1 MVVFL
6 IVFAVV
12 HRVLMTT
19 AINSRVIISVILS
32 NYLQNLLISF
42 PKSSHPLPPSLSI
55 SLSRLDG
62 AIIARLIFW
71 KRTMIWLYLLVN
83 SKWSPTKYVPIWFS
97 RFIFPFPS
105 HILFFSPTG
114 PFSAPFCAY
123 FMFQPSFEFN
133 WHILTVHLPCDRH
146 SSGSQDA
153 QIIKT
158 SPRLPGLH
166 DWCSKADVSHIF
178 HDMFPPLGLF
188 LLTLKITP
196 ILWGPPQSCPLYI
209 QHKLPSFI

>member
-62 AIIARLIFW
+62 AIIARLIF
-71 KRTMIWLYLLVN
+71 
-83 SKWSPTKYVPIWFS
+83 
-97 RFIFPFPS
+97 
-105 HILFFSPTG
+105 
-114 PFSAPFCAY
+114 
-123 FMFQPSFEFN
+123 
-133 WHILTVHLPCDRH
+133 
-146 SSGSQDA
+146 
-153 QIIKT
+153 
-158 SPRLPGLH
+158 
-166 DWCSKADVSHIF
+166 
-178 HDMFPPLGLF
+178 
-188 LLTLKITP
+188 
-196 ILWGPPQSCPLYI
+196 
-209 QHKLPSFI
+209 